1 MPARLAS
8 FSPRQEL
15 SMFPS
20 FIRGLALAAAL
31 AMIPRSQLTG
41 QATPPDKVDF
51 MGSARSPIASSVGI
65 PANAAWVWTSGT
77 VPSPADTTAAAG
89 TRARF
94 GDTKTQAISVIK
106 NIEGRLK
113 ERGLALKDV
122 VYLRVYLVADKEKGA
137 VDFAAWNEVYGMFF
151 NNATN
156 PTKTGRS
163 TIAVAALVYPDLLIE
178 IEAFAV
184 YPPK

>member
-1 MPARLAS
+1 MTR
-8 FSPRQEL
+8 
-15 SMFPS
+15 S
-20 FIRGLALAAAL
+20 FIRGLVVAAAL
-31 AMIPRSQLTG
+31 ATIPHSQVAG
-41 QATPPDKVDF
+41 QATPPEKVDF
-51 MGSARSPIASSVGI
+51 MGNARSPIASSVGI

-77 VPSPADTTAAAG
+77 VPSPADTTAPAG
-89 TRARF
+89 SRARF
-94 GDTKTQAISVIK
+94 GDTKTQAISVLN
-106 NIEGRLK
+106 NIEARLK
-113 ERGLALKDV
+113 ERGLGLTDV

-163 TIAVAALVYPDLLIE
+163 TIAVAALVNPDLLIE

-184 YPPK
+184 YPSR

>member
-1 MPARLAS
+1 MTS
-8 FSPRQEL
+8 ST
-15 SMFPS
+15 
-20 FIRGLALAAAL
+20 IRGLVCTAILAV
-31 AMIPRSQLTG
+31 IPRVQLAG
-41 QATPPDKVDF
+41 QATPPGKVDF
-51 MGSARSPIASSVGI
+51 MGNARSPISSSVAI
-65 PANAAWVWTSGT
+65 PPNAAWVWTSGT
-77 VPSPADTTAAAG
+77 VPSAADSTAPAG
-89 TRARF
+89 SRARF

-106 NIEGRLK
+106 NIETRLK
-113 ERGLALKDV
+113 ERGLELKDV

-163 TIAVAALVYPDLLIE
+163 TIAVAALVNPDLLIE

-184 YPPK
+184 YPPR

>member
-1 MPARLAS
+1 MTHS
-8 FSPRQEL
+8 I
-15 SMFPS
+15 
-20 FIRGLALAAAL
+20 IRGLVLPTAL
-31 AMIPRSQLTG
+31 AMIPHSALVG
-41 QATPPDKVDF
+41 QGTPPERVDF

-77 VPSPADTTAAAG
+77 VPSPADTTAPVG
-89 TRARF
+89 SRARF
-94 GDTKTQAISVIK
+94 GDTKTQAISVLQ
-106 NIEGRLK
+106 NIETRLR

-151 NNATN
+151 NNTTN

-163 TIAVAALVYPDLLIE
+163 TIAVAALVNPDLLIE